1 MTMIEG
7 SVKDMLA
14 KVSALVRSKPADPS
28 ARMQLFRLLCVTG
41 QWDRAETQLDVAAG
55 LDASLALTVLAHRH
69 ALNCERFRQQVFAG
83 KRAPL
88 FLGEPDQG
96 AAMLA
101 QALSAEPAQ
110 AYALR
115 SQALELIATRAGVL
129 DGKPFAWLSDADS
142 RIGPMFEIYLD
153 GKYYWLPMARVQ
165 QFEWHQPDDA
175 LDLVW
180 SSCQLTLLGGEAQS
194 VLVPTRYPLSETST
208 DDALLLAR
216 RTDWVV
222 IGQDHYSG
230 LGQRMFASD
239 ISEVALLDCR
249 VLEFS

>member
-1 MTMIEG
+1 MAMIEG

-69 ALNCERFRQQVFAG
+69 ALNCERFRHQVFAG

-101 QALSAEPAQ
+101 QAITSLRALCRSKASRLHHRAQQEDSGLSYKPPMGDGETKQSAFICRAAAQ
-110 AYALR
+110 A
-115 SQALELIATRAGVL
+115 
-129 DGKPFAWLSDADS
+129 
-142 RIGPMFEIYLD
+142 
-153 GKYYWLPMARVQ
+153 
-165 QFEWHQPDDA
+165 
-175 LDLVW
+175 
-180 SSCQLTLLGGEAQS
+180 
-194 VLVPTRYPLSETST
+194 
-208 DDALLLAR
+208 
-216 RTDWVV
+216 
-222 IGQDHYSG
+222 
-230 LGQRMFASD
+230 
-239 ISEVALLDCR
+239 
-249 VLEFS
+249 